1 MMAQNERDDFE
12 AKAAAVLGD
21 PNYEAGLKREA
32 ELMEQQRRREHAAG
46 LRRLAVVA
54 VAALKGDHGQQAQA
68 FTQDALTKHGD
79 VRGEVAALAAW
90 DEVHRRGEPLTE
102 IERLVVRKALES
114 WAVEHSLRALEAL
127 AREAAQGRK
136 KATTQRKAGQHG

>member
-1 MMAQNERDDFE
+1 MSTSERDEFE
-12 AKAAAVLGD
+12 AKARAVLGD
-21 PNYEAGLKREA
+21 PNYEAALKRDA
-32 ELMEQQRRREHAAG
+32 ELTEQQRRREHAAA

-114 WAVEHSLRALEAL
+114 WQVEHSLRALEAL
-127 AREAAQGRK
+127 ARDA
-136 KATTQRKAGQHG
+136 RKAKKRA